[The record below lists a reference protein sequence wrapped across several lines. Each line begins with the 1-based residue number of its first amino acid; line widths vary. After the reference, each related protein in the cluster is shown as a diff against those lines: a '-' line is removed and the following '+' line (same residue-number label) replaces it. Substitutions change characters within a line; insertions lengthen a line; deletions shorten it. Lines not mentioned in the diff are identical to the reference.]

1 MSATIRST
9 ILPLSVEDSFFAE
22 AFSLREGCSFI
33 DYLVDLASLS
43 AAVHR
48 QYTRSHP
55 YLFGG

>member
-33 DYLVDLASLS
+33 DYLVNLASLS
-43 AAVHR
+43 
-48 QYTRSHP
+48 
-55 YLFGG
+55 